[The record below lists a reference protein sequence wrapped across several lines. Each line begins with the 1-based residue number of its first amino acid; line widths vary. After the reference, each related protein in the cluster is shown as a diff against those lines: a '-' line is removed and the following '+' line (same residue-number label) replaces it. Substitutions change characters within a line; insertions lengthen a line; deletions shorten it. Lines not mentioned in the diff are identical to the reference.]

1 MKLQDH
7 PALTGTPPSVGELP
21 ILQQP
26 LKKSSKLLL
35 TFAVLTSLSLFSG
48 CQKNQTQE
56 QTSRYEAKIVMVDF
70 WASWC
75 WNCLD
80 TLKWLDKIQ
89 DKYPPEDQLLKILTI
104 NLDAEQ
110 HKMTDFIAKHNL
122 QDLHAN
128 WDPQGVNM
136 EKFGVRVLP
145 SLVIKYQGETRI
157 FEGDNSGYKEY
168 LEQILST
175 SKLVAL

>member
-1 MKLQDH
+1 MKYL
-7 PALTGTPPSVGELP
+7 LNCTKFFLP
-21 ILQQP
+21 CAFLAIL
-26 LKKSSKLLL
+26 
-35 TFAVLTSLSLFSG
+35 ALFSG
-48 CQKNQTQE
+48 CQQNQTQE
-56 QTSRYEAKIVMVDF
+56 QTTRYEAKIVMVDF

-89 DKYPPEDQLLKILTI
+89 DKYAAEEQLLKILTI
-104 NLDAEQ
+104 NLDAEK

-122 QDLHAN
+122 QDLHAT

-145 SLVIKYQGETRI
+145 SLVIKFQGETRI

-168 LEQILST
+168 LEKILST
-175 SKLVAL
+175 SKLVTL